1 MDIQKYIKDEGF
13 SPFASDETV
22 LETMKAQSED
32 RGLIKGK
39 GVFTETQ
46 EQNRPSAFNQM
57 ISCNWIDPDFFWGW
71 RVRVENEQAQG
82 FITLLTVK
90 EFHSIENNPRTKMG
104 GPARGAI
111 SDATAGLNCLFAM
124 RRFCPIIEISHTYDK
139 GILVGQTLETENLSL
154 IHI

>member
-13 SPFASDETV
+13 SPFATDENAKEIV
-22 LETMKAQSED
+22 KQQQKD
-32 RGLIKGK
+32 RALIKDGNWVSK
-39 GVFTETQ
+39 EK
-46 EQNRPSAFNQM
+46 EYSDKSNEARPSAFNQM

-104 GPARGAI
+104 GPARGAVG
-111 SDATAGLNCLFAM
+111 DATAGLNCLFA
-124 RRFCPIIEISHTYDK
+124 I
-139 GILVGQTLETENLSL
+139 NLL
-154 IHI
+154 P